1 MSIDPLSDELL
12 TLPEA
17 AAILPRRRKDTKGKN
32 TKVSASTLWRWHTR
46 GSRGV
51 RLEIVKVGG
60 QTYTS
65 REALRAFIEARSL
78 AGTAP
83 VPQAPSPSTRSRRAM
98 EKLKAMGM

>member
-12 TLPEA
+12 TLPQA
-17 AAILPRRRKDTKGKN
+17 AVILPRRREGS
-32 TKVSASTLWRWHTR
+32 KVSASTLWRWYTR

-83 VPQAPSPSTRSRRAM
+83 VPQAPAPSTRSRRAM
-98 EKLKAMGM
+98 AKLKAMGM

>member
-12 TLPEA
+12 TLPQA
-17 AAILPRRRKDTKGKN
+17 AAILPRRREGS
-32 TKVSASTLWRWHTR
+32 KVSASTLWRWYTR

-83 VPQAPSPSTRSRRAM
+83 VPQAPAPSTRSRRAM